1 MGWRFRKSFKA
12 GPFRLNYSSKGVG
25 WSVGA
30 GGTRYTHRADGRRTV
45 TSTIKGTGLSYV
57 TDLGKKDPASERP
70 SVSRTSPRFRKT
82 KLFFGWY
89 FILMG
94 ICCLT
99 PILAGNV
106 ENIQS
111 VSISTVLIAMVVCF
125 VLGFLLLKSARK
137 NHQKNN

>member
-1 MGWRFRKSFKA
+1 MGWRFRKSYKA

-30 GGTRYTHRADGRRTV
+30 GGIRYTHRADGRRTV

-57 TDLGKKDPASERP
+57 TDLRKKEPVPKNPAVP
-70 SVSRTSPRFRKT
+70 RTGPRFRKT

-89 FILMG
+89 FVLMG
-94 ICCLT
+94 VCCLA
-99 PILAGNV
+99 PILAGNA

-111 VSISTVLIAMVVCF
+111 VSIGTILVAMVVCF
-125 VLGFLLLKSARK
+125 VLGCLLLKSARK
-137 NHQKNN
+137 KPPEE